1 LHTEQKAP
9 YAVLGDN
16 NRINNGFHLAVG
28 LYSMVAR
35 AFNQQDE
42 ASNDF
47 TISFEV
53 RDVIA
58 LTTTTDLP
66 SLLTMVNDVETIKSK

>member
-1 LHTEQKAP
+1 
-9 YAVLGDN
+9 
-16 NRINNGFHLAVG
+16 
-28 LYSMVAR
+28 MVAR